1 MPAKGT
7 RKKNEGVKACG
18 IRRNS
23 IKQVG
28 VDRETEGTRD
38 GRTRRG
44 GREREEGKG
53 SEERKRER
61 ERERGKGK
69 KGGREKKEWWVKR
82 QLSLPVGLL

>member
-44 GREREEGKG
+44 GRERE
-53 SEERKRER
+53 
-61 ERERGKGK
+61 RGKGK

>member
-44 GREREEGKG
+44 GREREGGKG
-53 SEERKRER
+53 RGKKER
-61 ERERGKGK
+61 EKEKGERGK

>member
-53 SEERKRER
+53 RGKKEKR